1 MSDLKLYIA
10 KALKIILNPPA
21 LRSCTIS
28 KKGKVCSRSELT
40 NVELGDYSYIGNNC
54 FMVDVSIGKY
64 CSIADR
70 CCIGGVAHAVE
81 HVSTSPVFQKGR
93 NVLKTNFVLFERPAD
108 VLTIIENDV
117 WIGMGAYIKGGV
129 TIHNGA
135 VVGMGSVVTHDIPS
149 YEIWAGNPA
158 KFIRKRFDDTTI
170 NHLLSIN
177 WWDWNEDTIREN
189 AYLFDDPVRFGNM
202 MFKQ

>member
-93 NVLKTNFVLFERPAD
+93 NVLKTNFAFFERPAD
-108 VLTIIENDV
+108 IPTIIENDV

-135 VVGMGSVVTHDIPS
+135 VVGMGSVVTHDIPP

-158 KFIRKRFDDTTI
+158 KFIRKRFDEETI
-170 NHLLSIN
+170 INLLKMEWWNLPEEEIQNFAEMFSDPNKLIN
-177 WWDWNEDTIREN
+177 TI
-189 AYLFDDPVRFGNM
+189 
-202 MFKQ
+202 KK